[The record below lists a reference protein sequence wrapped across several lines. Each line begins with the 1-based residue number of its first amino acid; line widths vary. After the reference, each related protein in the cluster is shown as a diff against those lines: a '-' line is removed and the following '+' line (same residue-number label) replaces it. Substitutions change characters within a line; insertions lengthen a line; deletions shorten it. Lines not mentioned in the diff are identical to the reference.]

1 MKILPGVDDS
11 RFSPGKVLRP
21 PHELEACR
29 QTRLARDDINQSA
42 SLVR

>member
-11 RFSPGKVLRP
+11 RFSPGKALCP
-21 PHELEACR
+21 PHELETCR
-29 QTRLARDDINQSA
+29 QTRLARDDISQSA